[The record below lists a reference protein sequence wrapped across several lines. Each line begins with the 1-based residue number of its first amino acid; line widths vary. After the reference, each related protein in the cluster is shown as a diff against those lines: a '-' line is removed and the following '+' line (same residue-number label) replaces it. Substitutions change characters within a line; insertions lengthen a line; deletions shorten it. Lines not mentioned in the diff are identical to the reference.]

1 MNRTAKRR
9 VHENQKINVMSKKL
23 VAIIFSVV
31 LLASCGKKEGKGD
44 YKLETFEQKL
54 SYSVGYD
61 VTRSLKKMEVKLDKD
76 LMIKG
81 IIDALADSSENPLL
95 TNEEMELVFQELQ
108 KRNMQN
114 MQQQQ
119 ADQAAPNRSK
129 GQEYAAKMMA
139 ENPEWKKTAS
149 GLVYL
154 VVKQGT
160 GKIPK
165 ATSVVRVKYTGSTI
179 DGKIFDQTGENSTT
193 FEVGGVIPGWTEA
206 LQMMPEGST
215 YKLII
220 PAELAYGNNP
230 PPGTPIQAGSTLC
243 FDVELIK
250 IEK

>member
-1 MNRTAKRR
+1 M
-9 VHENQKINVMSKKL
+9 KKL
-23 VAIIFSVV
+23 FVFGFAALV
-31 LLASCGKKEGKGD
+31 LVSCGKKAGKED

-61 VTRSLKKMEVKLDKD
+61 VTRSLKKMDVKLDKD
-76 LMIKG
+76 LMYKG
-81 IIDALADSSENPLL
+81 IIDALADSSSKPMM

-119 ADQAAPNRSK
+119 SDQAAPNRAK
-129 GQEYAAKMMA
+129 GQEYAAKQMA
-139 ENPEWKKTAS
+139 ENPDMKKTPS
-149 GLVYL
+149 GLIYK

-160 GKIPK
+160 GKIP
-165 ATSVVRVKYTGSTI
+165 AISNVVRVKYTGKLI
-179 DGKIFDQTGENSTT
+179 DGTVFDQTGEESTT

-206 LQMMPEGST
+206 LQMMPEGSV
-215 YKLII
+215 YSLII

-230 PPGTPIQAGSTLC
+230 PQGTPIQPGSTLV
-243 FDVELIK
+243 FEVELLK

>member
-1 MNRTAKRR
+1 M
-9 VHENQKINVMSKKL
+9 KKFI
-23 VAIIFSVV
+23 AIAFSLAV
-31 LLASCGKKEGKGD
+31 LASCGKKEGKGD

-76 LMIKG
+76 LMYKG
-81 IIDALADSSENPLL
+81 IIDALSDSSSKPLM

-108 KRNMQN
+108 KRNMQT

-119 ADQAAPNRSK
+119 SDQAAPNRAK
-129 GQEYAAKMMA
+129 GQEYASKMMA
-139 ENPEWKKTAS
+139 ENPDMKKTAS
-149 GLVYL
+149 GLVYQ

-160 GKIPK
+160 GKKPTI
-165 ATSVVRVKYTGSTI
+165 TNVVRVKYTGSTI
-179 DGKIFDQTGENSTT
+179 DGQVFDQTGENSTT

-230 PPGTPIQAGSTLC
+230 PPGTPIQPGSTLC
-243 FDVELIK
+243 FTVELIK